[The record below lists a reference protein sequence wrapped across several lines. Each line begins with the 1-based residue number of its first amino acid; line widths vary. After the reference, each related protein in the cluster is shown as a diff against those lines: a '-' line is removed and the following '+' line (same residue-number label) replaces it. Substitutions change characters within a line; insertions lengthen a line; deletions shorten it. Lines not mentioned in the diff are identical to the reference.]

1 MGLAVL
7 LGSSLFILSV
17 ISSSCIFASPK
28 DIKLNKGF
36 FLRDSI
42 FLVGA
47 LSAILYTVVMRGVI
61 DMKVSIAL
69 VVIYLVYVGIVL
81 IQEKIH
87 NRNKNLT

>member
-7 LGSSLFILSV
+7 LGSSLFILA
-17 ISSSCIFASPK
+17 IITSSCIFASPK
-28 DIKLNKGF
+28 DIQLNKGF

-61 DMKVSIAL
+61 DMKVSISL
-69 VVIYLVYVGIVL
+69 VVIYFVYVGIVL
-81 IQEKIH
+81 IQEKLH
-87 NRNKNLT
+87 TRSKNLM